1 MVVGNPVLMGI
12 QEPLLSLVVI
22 FRLTRVLLSPISF
35 VFGVLIM
42 IVTTTHKC
50 YVPILELLLF
60 RTGRVMPGEVTIR
73 NTLFGVIG
81 GTIGI
86 PIPNY
91 IIL

>member
-1 MVVGNPVLMGI
+1 VVVGNPVLMGI

-50 YVPILELLLF
+50 YVPILELLLVG
-60 RTGRVMPGEVTIR
+60 TGSLIVGEVTIHR
-73 NTLFGVIG
+73 TLFGVIG
-81 GTIGI
+81 ETIGI
-86 PIPNY
+86 QPMLPK
-91 IIL
+91 L